1 MKIGGANL
9 RLTSL
14 GEDAVSVTAVRG
26 REGLSR
32 PYRFDIDV
40 RTDVDLLALDPTLLG
55 SAATLHWSADDAA
68 PIVTQGI
75 LSALTACGIDRQ
87 GKRSY
92 RLRLAPR
99 LALLRRRKNS
109 RIFQNSPVVD
119 IITQVLDGHAIPKI
133 WNLTKK
139 YPVREYCVQYQ
150 ETDYEFLTR
159 LCAEAGIFYYFL
171 HPNLEDLSRADSPDK
186 LTEHIVFGDDVRHY
200 PPLLDPANTGAALR
214 IPFAQARGGGA
225 IGGGDY
231 VNEFDYRRAIR
242 SQSVTLRDYDFTRP
256 MLDLH
261 AGLHEEDDAKGAQQ
275 KAFGESLAQ
284 TFGPLEVYE
293 HHAEYGET
301 DVSRAHADM
310 LLEGQRARAIVA
322 KGAGTCRRFTPG
334 VRFGLEQHPVEGLDG
349 REYTIVTVQHV
360 YSFKEELEAYSNT
373 FECIPASTLYRPKR
387 KPRSLSQVLETA
399 KVVGPVGETVY
410 TDALGRIK
418 VQFFWD
424 RDGSNNEHSSCFIR
438 VAQPWAGTSWGV
450 QFIPRIGD
458 EVLVSF
464 LGGDEDRPMVMGS
477 VYNATHPPPFP
488 LPVSKSKS
496 GIRTQSIGGPGSN
509 ELSFE
514 DGAGAE
520 LLHVRA
526 ARDLREVAGNDHIVE
541 AANDQTTIVAKSQR
555 VTVGQTRT
563 VSVAGD
569 ENHSIAGM
577 ESHVVGG
584 NQIINVSG
592 YRRETITGSA
602 NSELHGENI
611 ENHGHES
618 RVIEGHLSTTV
629 GTEEHPTGMDVL
641 VYGHENHAATK
652 SLTLR
657 ADSRISIHCG
667 ETSITILP
675 ESIRIE
681 SKKIVLKAKEDLILL
696 GDGPGIEISKE
707 IDILGNT
714 IKMFSQGGSVEL
726 DASAAHVD
734 GPLVKLNCG
743 AGSAP
748 SIDDQEDHPDQ
759 KPFKWRCL
767 DANLKPYKGK
777 TYRLAAMGV
786 RFKGTT
792 DDDGFVA
799 ELIPEDAEVADLT
812 VWIEEYPEGR
822 RMHRTIRLE
831 ELPPSTSALGASIR
845 LANLGYYTG
854 HDTDHLTPE
863 LTVALREFQHDY
875 KLDETGEVDGATADK
890 LDEVH
895 PG

>member
-1 MKIGGANL
+1 MTVGGANL

-14 GEDAVSVTAVRG
+14 GVDAVSVAAIRG

-55 SAATLHWSADDAA
+55 SAATLFWSGEDLS

-75 LSALTACGIDRQ
+75 LSALTARGIDRQ
-87 GKRSY
+87 HKRFY
-92 RLRLAPR
+92 TLRLAPR

-171 HPNLEDLSRADSPDK
+171 QPNVDDLSRADSPDK
-186 LTEHIVFGDDVRHY
+186 LTEHIVFGDDIRHY
-200 PPLLDPANTGAALR
+200 PPLLDPANMGTALR

-231 VNEFDYRRAIR
+231 INEFDYRRAIR

-256 MLDLH
+256 MLDLQ
-261 AGLHEEDDAKGAQQ
+261 ASLHENDDAKAAPP

-293 HHAEYGET
+293 HQAEYGET

-322 KGAGTCRRFTPG
+322 KGAGICRRFTPG
-334 VRFGLEQHPVEGLDG
+334 YRFGLEQHPVEGLDG
-349 REYTIVTVQHV
+349 REYTIVSVQHV
-360 YSFKEELEAYSNT
+360 YSFKDDIEAYTNT
-373 FECIPASTLYRPKR
+373 FECIPASTVYRPKR
-387 KPRSLSQVLETA
+387 KPRSLAQVLETA

-410 TDALGRIK
+410 TDSLGRIK

-424 RDGSNNEHSSCFIR
+424 RDGGNNEHSSCFIR

-464 LGGDEDRPMVMGS
+464 LGGDEDRPMVLGS

-488 LPVSKSKS
+488 LPAAKSKS

-514 DGAGAE
+514 DMAGAE
-520 LLHVRA
+520 SVLLRSE
-526 ARDLREVAGNDHIVE
+526 RTLREVAGADHRVDVAGE
-541 AANDQTTIVAKSQR
+541 QTT
-555 VTVGQTRT
+555 TVGASQHIAISGGRSLRVDGDETRSIGGALLENVQADHR
-563 VSVAGD
+563 VSISGGRVQNVAGND
-569 ENHSIAGM
+569 SLTSRGANIH
-577 ESHVVGG
+577 HRG
-584 NQIINVSG
+584 NYSLTVDG
-592 YRRETITGSA
+592 A
-602 NSELHGENI
+602 A
-611 ENHGHES
+611 
-618 RVIEGHLSTTV
+618 VTTV
-629 GTEEHPTGMDVL
+629 GTDEEPSISTLKVNGRAFFD
-641 VYGHENHAATK
+641 ATEK
-652 SLTLR
+652 IKMHSDTRICLEAGESSITLTEDTVRIDAKKIILR
-657 ADSRISIHCG
+657 AK
-667 ETSITILP
+667 EQL
-675 ESIRIE
+675 
-681 SKKIVLKAKEDLILL
+681 VLM
-696 GDGPGIEISKE
+696 GDGPAIELSQEVEVLADKIR
-707 IDILGNT
+707 
-714 IKMFSQGGSVEL
+714 MFSAGGSVEL
-726 DASAAHVD
+726 DAEAAHVD

-743 AGSAP
+743 AG
-748 SIDDQEDHPDQ
+748 Q
-759 KPFKWRCL
+759 KPEISDEVDEAKTRVFRWRCL
-767 DANLKPYKGK
+767 DENLRPYKNK
-777 TYRLAAMGV
+777 TYRLTTEGF
-786 RFKGTT
+786 RTRGTT
-792 DDDGFVA
+792 TEDGII
-799 ELIPEDAEVADLT
+799 ECDIPIDAVSAQIVLWKGKFPQGD
-812 VWIEEYPEGR
+812 
-822 RMHRTIRLE
+822 RMTLTIRLGA
-831 ELPPSTSALGASIR
+831 LPPATEVFGALLR
-845 LANLGYYTG
+845 LRHLGYYAGPDSDEMTA
-854 HDTDHLTPE
+854 DLAE
-863 LTVALREFQHDY
+863 ALAEFQADHG
-875 KLDETGEVDGATADK
+875 LATSGEVNAETADK
-890 LDEVH
+890 LEEVH
-895 PG
+895 P